1 VKARDLYQLLD
12 TSQSGAALREMIA
25 PAMADHRRESI
36 DREEA
41 CPVDVECDGA
51 LLVIAASHLS
61 TLCEAFMA
69 EQLDGVELACIAAA
83 LEVAPDF
90 RFVSKE
96 VEECAFL
103 LSRAHTNVGPEAI
116 SALLR
121 VLREHAA

>member
-1 VKARDLYQLLD
+1 VKARDLYQLLS

-25 PAMADHRRESI
+25 PAIPDYRQGLI
-36 DREEA
+36 DRELA
-41 CPVDVECDGA
+41 RPVDVECDGA

-61 TLCEAFMA
+61 TLCEAFLE
-69 EQLDGVELACIAAA
+69 EQLDGVEIAYIATA
-83 LEVAPDF
+83 LEVTPDF

>member
-1 VKARDLYQLLD
+1 VKARDLYQLLS

-25 PAMADHRRESI
+25 PAIPDYRQGLI
-36 DREEA
+36 DRELA
-41 CPVDVECDGA
+41 RPVDVECDGA

-61 TLCEAFMA
+61 TLCEAFLD
-69 EQLDGVELACIAAA
+69 EQLDGVEIAYIATA
-83 LEVAPDF
+83 LEVTPDF

-96 VEECAFL
+96 VEECTFL